1 MDTEKGAG
9 SVRRTREGQ
18 GRAEPA
24 APPALVRAAPR
35 SGNAAFRLLY
45 RGAHLLLRVWWAIR
59 RPAAEGAAVVVR
71 AGGRVLVVETSYRA
85 GVDLPGGGVGRGER
99 PAEAAARELAEET
112 GIRVDAEQLVPL
124 GVVRFRQEHREVK
137 EHLFGLVLERAPEL
151 RLDGRE
157 IVAAR
162 WLRPEEIA
170 AFDPAPGLALW
181 LAGRAATES

>member
-1 MDTEKGAG
+1 VPGTG
-9 SVRRTREGQ
+9 EGQ
-18 GRAEPA
+18 GRAPA
-24 APPALVRAAPR
+24 ATPPDVVRAPVR
-35 SGNAAFRLLY
+35 PVDQGLRLLY
-45 RGAHLLLRVWWAIR
+45 RSAHRLLRLWWAIR
-59 RPAAEGAAVVVR
+59 RPAAEGAAVVVGA
-71 AGGRVLVVETSYRA
+71 AGRILVVETSYRA

-137 EHLFGLVLERAPEL
+137 EHLFGLVLERVPEL

-162 WLRPEEIA
+162 WLRPEEVA
-170 AFDPAPGLALW
+170 AFGPAPGLALW
-181 LAGRAATES
+181 LAGRVATES

>member
-1 MDTEKGAG
+1 M
-9 SVRRTREGQ
+9 RRTGEGQ
-18 GRAEPA
+18 GRADPA
-24 APPALVRAAPR
+24 TLPTVVRAPARP
-35 SGNAAFRLLY
+35 GNASFRLLY
-45 RGAHLLLRVWWAIR
+45 RSAHRLLRLWWAIR

-99 PAEAAARELAEET
+99 PAQAAARELAEET

-124 GVVRFRQEHREVK
+124 GVVCFRQEHREVR
-137 EHLFGLVLERAPEL
+137 EHLFGLVLERAPGL

-181 LAGRAATES
+181 LAGRVGTES